1 MSGNNNVGAA
11 ALNGGR
17 GGERIPESAERR
29 PAAKKRTKKKK
40 IHPLFSR
47 GIMDLTFFLIVI
59 TLLVIGIIMMF
70 SASYAWALKESGGE
84 SGTGYAVKQTIM
96 AAIGLAALM
105 FFSFFDY
112 HHFSRPKISIGL
124 YALCVIMLLLVFTP
138 MGITRNGATRWLNLG
153 IEFQPSELMKFAIII
168 LFSYLVVTNYDKM
181 QKFTYGIMPFA
192 VLLVIVILILMKQP
206 HLSCTILICATAA
219 SLMFVGGVRWRHI
232 FILLIMGILL
242 LCVIVYQKSMG
253 EEGYTYF
260 FNRFRSWL
268 DPFSDVTDTT
278 YQTCQSLIAI
288 GSGGPF
294 GLGLGESRQKFMYLP
309 ETQNDFV
316 FAIVC
321 EELGFVG
328 AVTIILMFALL
339 VIRGLFI
346 ASKAGDKFGMLLTVG
361 ITVQIGI
368 QAFLNIAVV
377 SNLIPNTGIS
387 LPFFS
392 YGGTAL
398 VMQLAEMGV
407 ILNVSRQSS
416 MES

>member
-1 MSGNNNVGAA
+1 MSENYRAGAA
-11 ALNGGR
+11 AINNMHNPVR
-17 GGERIPESAERR
+17 KK
-29 PAAKKRTKKKK
+29 AKRK
-40 IHPLFSR
+40 IQPLFSR
-47 GIMDLTFFLIVI
+47 GVMDLSFFLIVM

-70 SASYAWALKESGGE
+70 SASYAWALSESGGE
-84 SGTGYAVKQTIM
+84 SGTGYAMKQTFM
-96 AAIGLAALM
+96 AAIGLVALL

-112 HHFSRPKISIGL
+112 HHFSKPKIAIGL
-124 YALCVIMLLLVFTP
+124 YVLCIGMLLMVFTP
-138 MGITRNGATRWLNLG
+138 LGITRNGASRWLNLG

-168 LFSYLVVTNYDKM
+168 LFSYLIVKNYNRMNKFSIGIVPYAFLLGIVVM
-181 QKFTYGIMPFA
+181 
-192 VLLVIVILILMKQP
+192 ILMAQP
-206 HLSCTILICATAA
+206 HLSCTLLICCVAV
-219 SLMFVGGVRWRHI
+219 SLMFVGGVRWKHI
-232 FILLIMGILL
+232 GLL
-242 LCVIVYQKSMG
+242 LTVGIGAIALIVYVKSQG
-253 EEGYTYF
+253 EDGFTYF
-260 FNRFRSWL
+260 AKRFQSWF
-268 DPFSDVTDTT
+268 DPFSDATDATW
-278 YQTCQSLIAI
+278 QTCQSLIAI

-328 AVTIILMFALL
+328 AVTIILLFALL

-346 ASKAGDKFGMLLTVG
+346 ASKANDKFGMLLTIGV
-361 ITVQIGI
+361 TVQIGI

-407 ILNVSRQSS
+407 ILNVSRQAT
-416 MES
+416 MEN

>member
-1 MSGNNNVGAA
+1 MSGNYGVGA
-11 ALNGGR
+11 
-17 GGERIPESAERR
+17 SAIQSGVN
-29 PAAKKRTKKKK
+29 PARKKAKRK
-40 IHPLFSR
+40 INPLFSR
-47 GIMDLTFFLIVI
+47 GIMDLTFFLIVM
-59 TLLVIGIIMMF
+59 TLLVIGIVMMF
-70 SASYAWALKESGGE
+70 SASYAWALNESGGE
-84 SGTGYAVKQTIM
+84 SGTGYAVKQTVM
-96 AAIGLAALM
+96 AAIGLVALL
-105 FFSFFDY
+105 FFSYFDY
-112 HHFSRPKISIGL
+112 HHFSSPKIAIGL
-124 YALCVIMLLLVFTP
+124 YVLCLVMLLLVFTP
-138 MGITRNGATRWLNLG
+138 LGITHNGATRWLNLG

-168 LFSYLVVTNYDKM
+168 LFSYLIVKNYNRMNKFVV
-181 QKFTYGIMPFA
+181 GILPFGI
-192 VLLVIVILILMKQP
+192 LLVVVVLILMQQP
-206 HLSCTILICATAA
+206 HLSCTLLICAVAV
-219 SLMFVGGVRWRHI
+219 SLMFVGGVRWKHI
-232 FILLIMGILL
+232 GILIL
-242 LCVIVYQKSMG
+242 VGVAGIAALVLWKSMG
-253 EEGYTYF
+253 DEGFTYF
-260 FNRFRSWL
+260 SKRFQSWL
-268 DPFSDVTDTT
+268 DPFSDANDATW
-278 YQTCQSLIAI
+278 QTCQSLIAI

-328 AVTIILMFALL
+328 AVTIILLFALL
-339 VIRGLFI
+339 VIRGFFI
-346 ASKAGDKFGMLLTVG
+346 ASKANDKFGMLLTIG

-407 ILNVSRQSS
+407 ILNVSRQAS

>member
-1 MSGNNNVGAA
+1 MSGNYSGATAA
-11 ALNGGR
+11 AGGMN
-17 GGERIPESAERR
+17 
-29 PAAKKRTKKKK
+29 PARKKVKRK

-47 GIMDLTFFLIVI
+47 GVMDLSFFLII
-59 TLLVIGIIMMF
+59 MTLLVIGIIMMF
-70 SASYAWALKESGGE
+70 SASYAWALNESGGE
-84 SGTGYAVKQTIM
+84 SGTGYAFRQTIM
-96 AAIGLAALM
+96 AVIGLGALC

-112 HHFSRPKISIGL
+112 HHFSKPKISIGL
-124 YALCVIMLLLVFTP
+124 YVLCLVMLVLVFTP
-138 MGITRNGATRWLNLG
+138 MGITHNGATRWLNLG

-168 LFSYLVVTNYDKM
+168 LFSYLIVQNYNKM
-181 QKFTYGIMPFA
+181 QKFSMGIIPFGILLGIVV
-192 VLLVIVILILMKQP
+192 VLLMKQP
-206 HLSCTILICATAA
+206 HLSCTILICCVGVC
-219 SLMFVGGVRWRHI
+219 LMFVGGVRWKHI
-232 FILLIMGILL
+232 FILVVLGAAALL
-242 LCVIVYQKSMG
+242 LIVYMKSQG
-253 EEGYTYF
+253 EDGFTYF
-260 FNRFRSWL
+260 SKRIQSWI
-268 DPFSDVTDTT
+268 DPFSDATDATW
-278 YQTCQSLIAI
+278 QTCQSLIAI

-328 AVTIILMFALL
+328 AVTIILLFALL
-339 VIRGLFI
+339 VIRGFFI
-346 ASKAGDKFGMLLTVG
+346 ASKATDKFGMFLTIG

-398 VMQLAEMGV
+398 IMQLAEMGV

-416 MES
+416 MET

>member
-1 MSGNNNVGAA
+1 MSQNYGVGAA
-11 ALNGGR
+11 AINGGMN
-17 GGERIPESAERR
+17 
-29 PAAKKRTKKKK
+29 PARKKAKRKVN
-40 IHPLFSR
+40 PLFSR
-47 GIMDLTFFLIVI
+47 GVMDLSFFLIVM

-70 SASYAWALKESGGE
+70 SASYAWALNESGGE
-84 SGTGYAVKQTIM
+84 SGTGYAVKQTFM
-96 AAIGLAALM
+96 AAIGLVALA

-112 HHFSRPKISIGL
+112 HHFSSPKIAIGL
-124 YALCVIMLLLVFTP
+124 YVLCFVMLIMVFTP
-138 MGITRNGATRWLNLG
+138 VGITHNGATRWLKVG

-168 LFSYLVVTNYDKM
+168 LFSYLIVQNYSRM
-181 QKFTYGIMPFA
+181 QKFSMGIVPFA
-192 VLLVIVILILMKQP
+192 ILLGVVVVILMKQP
-206 HLSCTILICATAA
+206 HLSCTLLICCVAV
-219 SLMFVGGVRWRHI
+219 SLMFVGGVRWKHML
-232 FILLIMGILL
+232 ILVAVGAAAIAL
-242 LCVIVYQKSMG
+242 IVYMKSQG
-253 EEGYTYF
+253 EDGFTYF
-260 FNRFRSWL
+260 SKRFQSWL
-268 DPFSDVTDTT
+268 DPFSDATDATW
-278 YQTCQSLIAI
+278 QTCQSLIAI

-328 AVTIILMFALL
+328 AVTIILLFALL
-339 VIRGLFI
+339 VIRGFFI
-346 ASKAGDKFGMLLTVG
+346 ASKARDKFGMFLTIG

-398 VMQLAEMGV
+398 IMQLAEMGV
-407 ILNVSRQSS
+407 ILNVSRQAT
-416 MES
+416 MEN